1 MISEVFN
8 MDRIAADKA
17 GNIDFV
23 GYEIDKY
30 YFEAQEKRWR
40 DYKSQLVIRFDENKF

>member
-8 MDRIAADKA
+8 MDCIAADKA

-23 GYEIDKY
+23 GYEIDKD

-40 DYKSQLVIRFDENKF
+40 DYKSQLVIRFD